1 MALLKIDRGLNKTV
15 NKLFFMMLGKVK
27 DKYGTPI
34 LLRTPSMKDL
44 DALVGYMNSLVDENA
59 DILLGKRISVKD
71 EKQWLTDI
79 MKRTK
84 KGTYLYI
91 VAERDGEIAG
101 TANFA
106 RGIHRQS
113 HVAGF
118 GVSVNKK
125 FRKLGM
131 GSLLAKEIFKRAR
144 RKGVRIITLGVL
156 PRNKIAIKMYRKMG
170 FKKYGLLPRSVGMGR
185 GYTDEILM
193 YKSLC

>member
-1 MALLKIDRGLNKTV
+1 MILE
-15 NKLFFMMLGKVK
+15 KVK

-34 LLRTPSMKDL
+34 LLRTPSMKDING
-44 DALVGYMNSLVDENA
+44 LVDYMNSLVDENA
-59 DILLGKRISVKD
+59 DILLGKKISAKE
-71 EKQWLTDI
+71 EKLWLTDI

-91 VAERDGEIAG
+91 IADRGGEIAG

-106 RGIHRQS
+106 RGIHRQA

-125 FRKLGM
+125 FRKLGI
-131 GSLLAKEIFKRAR
+131 GGLLAKEIFKRAR
-144 RKGVRIITLGVL
+144 RSGVRTITLGVL
-156 PRNKIAIKMYRKMG
+156 PRNKIAIRMYRKMG
-170 FKKYGLLPRSVGMGR
+170 FKKYGLLPHALRTGH

-193 YKSLC
+193 CRRL